1 METST
6 KKPSRGKK
14 NAISGNVE
22 KYSSFIDE
30 GKLVGVIDEIIALS
44 DIDAKRK
51 YLGNLKEDLLFTQS
65 RLLKNAETSVD
76 QDTISVA
83 YLMGELDQAMSAF
96 TEERM
101 NYYLRRL
108 SRSLVAQRNNGI
120 NDLNLNLWK
129 KYKDIVTDSY
139 WHLERRESS
148 KGNSAWYWGNFVPQ
162 IPRQFILRFTRKN
175 DWVFDPFAGSG
186 TTLFEAAAL
195 GRNSVGIDLNP
206 ETIARAKDTLRTLH
220 DKEDVRS
227 IMIQGDSLRDDFKQI
242 LKDLN
247 APSPRLIMLHPPYF
261 DIIHFSQDERD
272 LSNSPNLEVFLQ
284 RMSTVAKKCFDLLSE
299 KGHLAMVIGDKY
311 ASGSWIPVGFYSMQ
325 KLMEAGF
332 TLKSIIVKNFEGTRG
347 KRNQEEL
354 WRYRA
359 LAGGYYVFKHEYI
372 FLMQKPSP

>member
-1 METST
+1 METGI
-6 KKPSRGKK
+6 KKPSRDR
-14 NAISGNVE
+14 
-22 KYSSFIDE
+22 KYSMTSNGEKVSRSLDE
-30 GKLVGVIDEIIALS
+30 GKLVRVIDEIIALS
-44 DIDAKRK
+44 GIDSKRK
-51 YLGNLKEDLLFTQS
+51 YLGNLKEDLLFAQS
-65 RLLKNAETSVD
+65 PLLKNAEATVD
-76 QDTISVA
+76 QDTVSLP

-108 SRSLVAQRNNGI
+108 SRSLGAQRNNGV
-120 NDLNLNLWK
+120 NDLNLNQWK

-195 GRNSVGIDLNP
+195 GRNSIGIDLNP
-206 ETIARAKDTLRTLH
+206 ETTAKAKDALSMLQNNQ
-220 DKEDVRS
+220 DVMS
-227 IMIQGDSLRDDFKQI
+227 VMLQGDSLRDDFKQI
-242 LKDLN
+242 LKNLN
-247 APSPRLIMLHPPYF
+247 APSPTLIMLHPPYF
-261 DIIHFSQDERD
+261 DIIRFSKDERD
-272 LSNSPNLEVFLQ
+272 LSNSTSLEVFLQ
-284 RMSTVAKKCFDLLSE
+284 RIYSVGKKCYDLLTE
-299 KGHLAMVIGDKY
+299 KGHLVMVIGDKY
-311 ASGSWIPVGFYSMQ
+311 SSGSWIPIGFYSMQ
-325 KLMEAGF
+325 KLMETGF

-347 KRNQEEL
+347 KRSQEEL

-372 FLMQKPSP
+372 FLMQKP

>member
-1 METST
+1 METGI
-6 KKPSRGKK
+6 KKPSRDR
-14 NAISGNVE
+14 
-22 KYSSFIDE
+22 KYSMTSNGEKVSRSLDE
-30 GKLVGVIDEIIALS
+30 GRLVRVIEEIIALS
-44 DIDAKRK
+44 GIDSKRK
-51 YLGNLKEDLLFTQS
+51 HLGNLKEDLLFAQS
-65 RLLKNAETSVD
+65 PLLKNAEATVD
-76 QDTISVA
+76 QDTVSLP

-108 SRSLVAQRNNGI
+108 SRSLGAQRNNGV
-120 NDLNLNLWK
+120 NDLNLNQWK

-195 GRNSVGIDLNP
+195 GRNSIGIDLNP
-206 ETIARAKDTLRTLH
+206 ETTAKAKDALSMLQNNQ
-220 DKEDVRS
+220 DVMS
-227 IMIQGDSLRDDFKQI
+227 VMLQGDSLRDDFKQI
-242 LKDLN
+242 LKNLN
-247 APSPRLIMLHPPYF
+247 APSPTLIMLHPPYF
-261 DIIHFSQDERD
+261 DIIRFSKDERD
-272 LSNSPNLEVFLQ
+272 LSNSTSLEVFLQ
-284 RMSTVAKKCFDLLSE
+284 RIYSVGKKCYDLLTE
-299 KGHLAMVIGDKY
+299 KGHLVMVIGDKY
-311 ASGSWIPVGFYSMQ
+311 SSGSWIPVGFYSMQ
-325 KLMEAGF
+325 KLIETGF

-347 KRNQEEL
+347 KRSQEEL

-372 FLMQKPSP
+372 FLMQKP

>member
-1 METST
+1 METSI
-6 KKPSRGKK
+6 KKPSRGR
-14 NAISGNVE
+14 
-22 KYSSFIDE
+22 KYSMTSNDE
-30 GKLVGVIDEIIALS
+30 KVSRSLDQGKLVRVIEEIIALGG
-44 DIDAKRK
+44 IDSKRK
-51 YLGNLKEDLLFTQS
+51 YLGNLKENLLSTQS
-65 RLLKNAETSVD
+65 PLLKNAEERAD
-76 QDTISVA
+76 QDTVSLP
-83 YLMGELDQAMSAF
+83 YLLGEIDQAMSAF

-108 SRSLVAQRNNGI
+108 SRSLGAKRNNGV
-120 NDLNLNLWK
+120 NDLNLNQWK

-175 DWVFDPFAGSG
+175 DWIFDPFAGSG

-195 GRNSVGIDLNP
+195 GRNSIGMDLNP
-206 ETIARAKDTLRTLH
+206 ETTAKAKDALSTLQDNH
-220 DKEDVRS
+220 GVMS
-227 IMIQGDSLRDDFKQI
+227 MMIQGDSLRDDFKQI
-242 LKDLN
+242 LKDLK
-247 APSPRLIMLHPPYF
+247 APSPTLIMLHPPYF
-261 DIIHFSQDERD
+261 DIIRFSQDERD

-284 RMSTVAKKCFDLLSE
+284 RIYSVGKKCYDILSE
-299 KGHLAMVIGDKY
+299 NGHLVMVIGDKY

-325 KLMEAGF
+325 KLMETGF

-347 KRNQEEL
+347 KRSQEEL

-372 FLMQKPSP
+372 FLMQKP

>member
-1 METST
+1 METGI
-6 KKPSRGKK
+6 KKPSRDR
-14 NAISGNVE
+14 
-22 KYSSFIDE
+22 KYSMTSNGEKVSRSLDE
-30 GKLVGVIDEIIALS
+30 GKLVRVIDEIIALS
-44 DIDAKRK
+44 GIDSKRK
-51 YLGNLKEDLLFTQS
+51 YLGNLKEDLLFAQS
-65 RLLKNAETSVD
+65 PLLKNAEATVD
-76 QDTISVA
+76 QDTVSLP

-108 SRSLVAQRNNGI
+108 SRSLGAQRNNGV
-120 NDLNLNLWK
+120 NDLNLNQWK

-195 GRNSVGIDLNP
+195 GRNSIGIDLNP
-206 ETIARAKDTLRTLH
+206 ETTAKAKDALSMLQNNQ
-220 DKEDVRS
+220 DVMS
-227 IMIQGDSLRDDFKQI
+227 VMLQGDSLRDDFKQI
-242 LKDLN
+242 LKNLN
-247 APSPRLIMLHPPYF
+247 APSPTLIMLHPPYF
-261 DIIHFSQDERD
+261 DIIRFSKDERD
-272 LSNSPNLEVFLQ
+272 LSNSTSLEVFLQ
-284 RMSTVAKKCFDLLSE
+284 RIYSVGKKCYDLLTE
-299 KGHLAMVIGDKY
+299 KGHLVMVIGDKY
-311 ASGSWIPVGFYSMQ
+311 SSGSWIPVGFYSMQ
-325 KLMEAGF
+325 KLIETGF

-347 KRNQEEL
+347 KRSQEEL

-372 FLMQKPSP
+372 FLMQKP

>member
-1 METST
+1 METGI
-6 KKPSRGKK
+6 KKPSRDR
-14 NAISGNVE
+14 
-22 KYSSFIDE
+22 KYSMTSNGEKVSRSLDE
-30 GKLVGVIDEIIALS
+30 GRLVRVIDEIIALNG
-44 DIDAKRK
+44 IDSKRK
-51 YLGNLKEDLLFTQS
+51 YLGNLKEDLLFAQS
-65 RLLKNAETSVD
+65 PLLKNAEARVD
-76 QDTISVA
+76 QDTVSLP

-108 SRSLVAQRNNGI
+108 SRSLGAQRNNGV
-120 NDLNLNLWK
+120 NDLNLNQWK

-195 GRNSVGIDLNP
+195 GRNSIGIDLNP
-206 ETIARAKDTLRTLH
+206 ETTAKAKDALSMLQNNQ
-220 DKEDVRS
+220 DVMS
-227 IMIQGDSLRDDFKQI
+227 VMLQGDSLRDDFKQI
-242 LKDLN
+242 LKNLN
-247 APSPRLIMLHPPYF
+247 APSPTLIMLHPPYF
-261 DIIHFSQDERD
+261 DIIRFSKDERD
-272 LSNSPNLEVFLQ
+272 LSNSTSLEVFLQ
-284 RMSTVAKKCFDLLSE
+284 RIYSVGKKCYDLLTE
-299 KGHLAMVIGDKY
+299 KGHLVMVIGDKY
-311 ASGSWIPVGFYSMQ
+311 SSGSWIPVGFYSMQ
-325 KLMEAGF
+325 KLIETGF

-347 KRNQEEL
+347 KRSQEEL

-372 FLMQKPSP
+372 FLMQKP

>member
-1 METST
+1 METGI
-6 KKPSRGKK
+6 KKPSRDR
-14 NAISGNVE
+14 
-22 KYSSFIDE
+22 KYSMTSNGEKVSRSLDE
-30 GKLVGVIDEIIALS
+30 GRLVRVIEEIIALS
-44 DIDAKRK
+44 GIDSKRK
-51 YLGNLKEDLLFTQS
+51 YLGNLKEDLLFAQS
-65 RLLKNAETSVD
+65 PLLKNAEATVD
-76 QDTISVA
+76 QDTVSLP

-108 SRSLVAQRNNGI
+108 SRSLGAQRNNGV
-120 NDLNLNLWK
+120 NDLNLNQWK

-195 GRNSVGIDLNP
+195 GRNSIGIDLNP
-206 ETIARAKDTLRTLH
+206 ETTAKAKDALSMLQNNQ
-220 DKEDVRS
+220 DVMS
-227 IMIQGDSLRDDFKQI
+227 VMLQGDSLRDDFKQI
-242 LKDLN
+242 LKNLN
-247 APSPRLIMLHPPYF
+247 APSPTLIMLHPPYF
-261 DIIHFSQDERD
+261 DIIRFSKDERD
-272 LSNSPNLEVFLQ
+272 LSNSTSLEVFLQ
-284 RMSTVAKKCFDLLSE
+284 RIYSVGKKCYDLLTE
-299 KGHLAMVIGDKY
+299 KGHLVMVIGDKY
-311 ASGSWIPVGFYSMQ
+311 SSGSWIPVGFYSMQ
-325 KLMEAGF
+325 KLIETGF

-347 KRNQEEL
+347 KRSQEEL

-372 FLMQKPSP
+372 FLMQKP

>member
-1 METST
+1 METGI
-6 KKPSRGKK
+6 KKPSRDR
-14 NAISGNVE
+14 
-22 KYSSFIDE
+22 KYSMTSNGEKVSRSLDE
-30 GKLVGVIDEIIALS
+30 GKLVRVIDEIIALS
-44 DIDAKRK
+44 GIDSKRK
-51 YLGNLKEDLLFTQS
+51 YLGNLKEDLLFAQS
-65 RLLKNAETSVD
+65 PLLKNAEARVD
-76 QDTISVA
+76 QDTVSLP

-108 SRSLVAQRNNGI
+108 SRSLGAQRNNGV
-120 NDLNLNLWK
+120 NDLNLNQWK

-195 GRNSVGIDLNP
+195 GRNSIGIDLNP
-206 ETIARAKDTLRTLH
+206 ETTAKAKDALSMLQNNQ
-220 DKEDVRS
+220 DVMS
-227 IMIQGDSLRDDFKQI
+227 VMLQGDSLRDDFKQI
-242 LKDLN
+242 LKNLN
-247 APSPRLIMLHPPYF
+247 APSPTLIMLHPPYF
-261 DIIHFSQDERD
+261 DIIRFSKDERD
-272 LSNSPNLEVFLQ
+272 LSNSTSLEVFLQ
-284 RMSTVAKKCFDLLSE
+284 RIYSVGKKCYDLLTE
-299 KGHLAMVIGDKY
+299 KGHLVMVIGDKY
-311 ASGSWIPVGFYSMQ
+311 SSGSWIPVGFYSMQ
-325 KLMEAGF
+325 KLIETGF

-347 KRNQEEL
+347 KRSQEEL

-372 FLMQKPSP
+372 FLMQKP

>member
-1 METST
+1 METSI
-6 KKPSRGKK
+6 KKPSRGR
-14 NAISGNVE
+14 
-22 KYSSFIDE
+22 KYSMTSNGEKVSRSVDE
-30 GKLVGVIDEIIALS
+30 GKLVRVIEEIIALGG
-44 DIDAKRK
+44 IDSKRK
-51 YLGNLKEDLLFTQS
+51 YLGNLKEDLLSTQS
-65 RLLKNAETSVD
+65 PLLKNAEARVD
-76 QDTISVA
+76 QDTVSLP
-83 YLMGELDQAMSAF
+83 YLMGEIDQAMSAF

-108 SRSLVAQRNNGI
+108 SRSLGAQRNNGV
-120 NDLNLNLWK
+120 NDLNLNQWK

-195 GRNSVGIDLNP
+195 GRNSIGMDLNP
-206 ETIARAKDTLRTLH
+206 ETTAKAKDALSTLQDNH
-220 DKEDVRS
+220 GVMS
-227 IMIQGDSLRDDFKQI
+227 MMIQGDSLRDDFKQI
-242 LKDLN
+242 LKDLK
-247 APSPRLIMLHPPYF
+247 APSPTLIMLHPPYF
-261 DIIHFSQDERD
+261 DIIRFSQDERD

-284 RMSTVAKKCFDLLSE
+284 RIYSVGKKCYDILSE
-299 KGHLAMVIGDKY
+299 NGHLVMVIGDKY

-325 KLMEAGF
+325 KLMETGF

-347 KRNQEEL
+347 KRSQEEL

-372 FLMQKPSP
+372 FLMQKP

>member
-1 METST
+1 METSI
-6 KKPSRGKK
+6 KKPSRGR
-14 NAISGNVE
+14 
-22 KYSSFIDE
+22 KYSMTSNDE
-30 GKLVGVIDEIIALS
+30 IVSRSLDQGKLVRVIEEIIALGG
-44 DIDAKRK
+44 IDSKRK
-51 YLGNLKEDLLFTQS
+51 YLGNLKENLLSTQS
-65 RLLKNAETSVD
+65 PLLKNAEERAD
-76 QDTISVA
+76 QDTVSLP
-83 YLMGELDQAMSAF
+83 YLLGEIDQAMSAF

-108 SRSLVAQRNNGI
+108 SRSLGAKRNNGV
-120 NDLNLNLWK
+120 NDLNLNQWK

-195 GRNSVGIDLNP
+195 GRNSIGMDLNP
-206 ETIARAKDTLRTLH
+206 ETTAKAKDALSTLQDNH
-220 DKEDVRS
+220 GVMS
-227 IMIQGDSLRDDFKQI
+227 MMIQGDSLRDDFKQI
-242 LKDLN
+242 LKDLK
-247 APSPRLIMLHPPYF
+247 APSPTLIMLHPPYF
-261 DIIHFSQDERD
+261 DIIRFSQDERD

-284 RMSTVAKKCFDLLSE
+284 RIYSVGKKCYDILSE
-299 KGHLAMVIGDKY
+299 NGHLVMVIGDKY

-325 KLMEAGF
+325 KLMETGF

-347 KRNQEEL
+347 KRSQEEL

-372 FLMQKPSP
+372 FLMQKP

>member
-1 METST
+1 METGI
-6 KKPSRGKK
+6 KKPSRDR
-14 NAISGNVE
+14 
-22 KYSSFIDE
+22 KYSMTSNGEKVSRSLDE
-30 GKLVGVIDEIIALS
+30 GRLVRVIEEIIALS
-44 DIDAKRK
+44 GIDSKRK
-51 YLGNLKEDLLFTQS
+51 YLGNLKEDLLFAQS
-65 RLLKNAETSVD
+65 PLLKNAEATVD
-76 QDTISVA
+76 QDTVSLP

-108 SRSLVAQRNNGI
+108 SRSLGAQRNNGI
-120 NDLNLNLWK
+120 NDLNLNQWK

-195 GRNSVGIDLNP
+195 GRNSIGIDLNP
-206 ETIARAKDTLRTLH
+206 ETTAKAKDALSMLQNNQ
-220 DKEDVRS
+220 DVMS
-227 IMIQGDSLRDDFKQI
+227 VMLQGDSLRDDFKQI
-242 LKDLN
+242 LKNLN
-247 APSPRLIMLHPPYF
+247 APSPTLIMLHPPYF
-261 DIIHFSQDERD
+261 DIIRFSKDERD
-272 LSNSPNLEVFLQ
+272 LSNSTSLEVFLQ
-284 RMSTVAKKCFDLLSE
+284 RIYSVGKKCYDLLTE
-299 KGHLAMVIGDKY
+299 KGHLVMVIGDKY
-311 ASGSWIPVGFYSMQ
+311 SSGSWIPVGFYSMQ
-325 KLMEAGF
+325 KLIETGF

-347 KRNQEEL
+347 KRSQEEL

-372 FLMQKPSP
+372 FLMQKP

>member
-1 METST
+1 METSI
-6 KKPSRGKK
+6 KKPSRGR
-14 NAISGNVE
+14 
-22 KYSSFIDE
+22 KYSMTSNGEKVSRSVDE
-30 GKLVGVIDEIIALS
+30 RKLVRVIEEIIALS
-44 DIDAKRK
+44 GIDSKRK
-51 YLGNLKEDLLFTQS
+51 YLGNLKEDLLSTQS
-65 RLLKNAETSVD
+65 PLLKNAEARVD
-76 QDTISVA
+76 QDTVSLP
-83 YLMGELDQAMSAF
+83 YLMGEIDQAMSAF

-108 SRSLVAQRNNGI
+108 SRSLGAQRNNGI
-120 NDLNLNLWK
+120 NDLNLNQWK

-195 GRNSVGIDLNP
+195 GRNSIGMDLNP
-206 ETIARAKDTLRTLH
+206 ETTAKAKDALSTLQDNH
-220 DKEDVRS
+220 GVMS
-227 IMIQGDSLRDDFKQI
+227 MMIHGDSLRDDFKQI
-242 LKDLN
+242 LKDLK
-247 APSPRLIMLHPPYF
+247 APPPPLIMLHPPYF
-261 DIIHFSQDERD
+261 DIIRFSKDERD

-284 RMSTVAKKCFDLLSE
+284 RIYSVGKKCYDILSE
-299 KGHLAMVIGDKY
+299 NGHLVMVIGDKY

-325 KLMEAGF
+325 KLMETGF

-347 KRNQEEL
+347 KRSQEEL

-372 FLMQKPSP
+372 FLMQKP

>member
-1 METST
+1 METGI
-6 KKPSRGKK
+6 KKPSRDR
-14 NAISGNVE
+14 
-22 KYSSFIDE
+22 KYSMTSNGEKVSRSLDE
-30 GKLVGVIDEIIALS
+30 GRLVRVIEEIIALS
-44 DIDAKRK
+44 GIDSKRK
-51 YLGNLKEDLLFTQS
+51 YLGNLKEDLLFAQS
-65 RLLKNAETSVD
+65 PLLKNAEARVD
-76 QDTISVA
+76 QDTVSLP

-108 SRSLVAQRNNGI
+108 SRSLGAQRNNGV
-120 NDLNLNLWK
+120 NDLNLNQWK

-195 GRNSVGIDLNP
+195 GRNSIGIDLNP
-206 ETIARAKDTLRTLH
+206 ETTAKAKDALSMLQNNQ
-220 DKEDVRS
+220 DVMS
-227 IMIQGDSLRDDFKQI
+227 VMLQGDSLRDDFKQI
-242 LKDLN
+242 LKNLN
-247 APSPRLIMLHPPYF
+247 APSPTLIMLHPPYF
-261 DIIHFSQDERD
+261 DIIRFSKDERD
-272 LSNSPNLEVFLQ
+272 LSNSTSLEVFLQ
-284 RMSTVAKKCFDLLSE
+284 RIYSVGKKCYDLLTE
-299 KGHLAMVIGDKY
+299 KGHLVMVIGDKY
-311 ASGSWIPVGFYSMQ
+311 SSGSWIPVGFYSMQ
-325 KLMEAGF
+325 KLIETGF

-347 KRNQEEL
+347 KRSQEEL

-372 FLMQKPSP
+372 FLMQKP